1 MRTVGSISGPAGGL
15 VSAGRGMVI
24 EASFCFPFAPDEAEG
39 KAEGKAEAEE
49 LGERGG
55 EGGGGGGEL
64 RSSVD
69 PGA

>member
-39 KAEGKAEAEE
+39 KAEE

-64 RSSVD
+64 LSSVD

>member
-1 MRTVGSISGPAGGL
+1 
-15 VSAGRGMVI
+15 MVI

-39 KAEGKAEAEE
+39 KTEE

-55 EGGGGGGEL
+55 EGGGGGGGGL

>member
-15 VSAGRGMVI
+15 ASAGRGMVI
-24 EASFCFPFAPDEAEG
+24 EASFCFPFALG
-39 KAEGKAEAEE
+39 KAEGKTEE

-64 RSSVD
+64 LSSVD